1 MFESINFYCSVKI
14 SICFFQHFSAYKG
27 VQQVVLTALV
37 HQNDW
42 FSSDSGIQYG
52 PDKPAYIVGKVKK
65 GALSWERVLL
75 DTFYPE
81 NK

>member
-1 MFESINFYCSVKI
+1 MLCLNFQVNALSRSRESLIQFFER
-14 SICFFQHFSAYKG
+14 G
-27 VQQVVLTALV
+27 ALV

-42 FSSDSGIQYG
+42 FSSDTGIQYG

-65 GALSWERVLL
+65 GALTWERVLL